1 VRLSASLVGDVLTV
15 VLRDDGR
22 GLQRDR
28 LVAEGRR
35 RGLVPPHTELSDAD
49 AYALIFA
56 PGFSTASALTT
67 LSGRGVG
74 MDVVRERIE
83 ALNGHISIQSVPGVG
98 TTFTIQ
104 VPEAL
109 RLPGRAAS
117 DLLFPVLADEPI
129 GALR

>member
-1 VRLSASLVGDVLTV
+1 
-15 VLRDDGR
+15 
-22 GLQRDR
+22 
-28 LVAEGRR
+28 
-35 RGLVPPHTELSDAD
+35 
-49 AYALIFA
+49 
-56 PGFSTASALTT
+56 
-67 LSGRGVG
+67 

-117 DLLFPVLADEPI
+117 DLLFPVLADEPV